1 MTFLSPTMFWLLG
14 FLSVPL
20 ILHILNRVKAK
31 EIEYSSIALINE
43 MKSSSIYRLNLRKIL
58 ILIMR
63 LLFITSLVLMFARPV
78 SKGFIP
84 GWFAAEQE
92 ASLAII
98 IDNSAS
104 MKATRNGKS
113 HLTVAKNELMTL
125 LPTFKKETQI
135 IISQTCPPKSVY
147 KGKNIL
153 SDIRSSIKYIE
164 PTNDYDNLYESIKN
178 AISDDDIDG
187 VIKECIVFSD
197 FMYSPD
203 STYLKKFEKE
213 NNWKFYFIK
222 QKNLDNNLGVTNASL
237 LTRMKLKSQLI
248 SIETDVK
255 STGNNKLDNIPIEL
269 SFNKQRVGQVITDFI
284 PKFEKSFLFQ
294 AYPIKNGIL
303 ESVITLPEDDYLLD
317 NSWYQTIAIMDKIN
331 CSIIGPNQ
339 EDISLIEMVLK
350 SIDTEGSFLN
360 ITRIFQPK
368 IKRLFLDDIDVILVH
383 NIEGIS
389 EDGVNDL
396 EKFLNKGGG
405 VIWFQGGASLENF
418 NENIF
423 SRLYFP
429 KQKQLINS
437 GGGVF
442 NIEIS
447 SDKSQLLKGLQKRT
461 IQKELPEIYKYIK
474 TEISANHEVHWK
486 LNNDDPFLIEF
497 SEGIGNIYYFS
508 SLLDFRWTDLPIRGL
523 VVPLLYKLLVLTGTD
538 EINTAPV
545 LINEP
550 KIIEIKESSLN
561 DSWEVLSPTGK
572 TELIVPNY
580 DKENIR
586 ITQTD
591 ELGIYE
597 VFNNGNL
604 FTSFPTRLHY
614 NEYHRPYTGENIFN
628 HSFSSNMLRWI
639 DLDSDFKQVFSEIRH
654 GKSLW
659 KTFLVAAIIF
669 LLIETILSAPNTKK
683 LKLEKFEE

>member
-1 MTFLSPTMFWLLG
+1 
-14 FLSVPL
+14 
-20 ILHILNRVKAK
+20 
-31 EIEYSSIALINE
+31 
-43 MKSSSIYRLNLRKIL
+43 
-58 ILIMR
+58 
-63 LLFITSLVLMFARPV
+63 
-78 SKGFIP
+78 
-84 GWFAAEQE
+84 
-92 ASLAII
+92 
-98 IDNSAS
+98 
-104 MKATRNGKS
+104 
-113 HLTVAKNELMTL
+113 
-125 LPTFKKETQI
+125 
-135 IISQTCPPKSVY
+135 
-147 KGKNIL
+147 
-153 SDIRSSIKYIE
+153 
-164 PTNDYDNLYESIKN
+164 
-178 AISDDDIDG
+178 
-187 VIKECIVFSD
+187 
-197 FMYSPD
+197 
-203 STYLKKFEKE
+203 
-213 NNWKFYFIK
+213 
-222 QKNLDNNLGVTNASL
+222 
-237 LTRMKLKSQLI
+237 MKLKSQLI

-461 IQKELPEIYKYIK
+461 IQKELPEIYKYVK
-474 TEISANHEVHWK
+474 TDISANHEVHWK

-523 VVPLLYKLLVLTGTD
+523 VVPLLYKLL
-538 EINTAPV
+538 
-545 LINEP
+545 
-550 KIIEIKESSLN
+550 
-561 DSWEVLSPTGK
+561 
-572 TELIVPNY
+572 
-580 DKENIR
+580 
-586 ITQTD
+586 
-591 ELGIYE
+591 
-597 VFNNGNL
+597 F
-604 FTSFPTRLHY
+604 
-614 NEYHRPYTGENIFN
+614 
-628 HSFSSNMLRWI
+628 
-639 DLDSDFKQVFSEIRH
+639 
-654 GKSLW
+654 
-659 KTFLVAAIIF
+659 
-669 LLIETILSAPNTKK
+669 
-683 LKLEKFEE
+683 